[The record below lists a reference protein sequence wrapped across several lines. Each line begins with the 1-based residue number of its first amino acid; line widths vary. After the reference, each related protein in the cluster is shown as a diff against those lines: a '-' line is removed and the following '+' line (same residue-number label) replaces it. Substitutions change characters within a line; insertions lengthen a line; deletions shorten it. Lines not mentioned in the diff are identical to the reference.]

1 MLRNRIQVLLISVV
15 LLIPCFWHKRIQAGD
30 LSSHLYNA
38 WLGTEIGAGRGDG
51 LEVAAPSTNVLFDG
65 VLLGLFRAGG
75 PWVAEHASVALVVL
89 ILFWGAVAWIRTAT
103 EREDWTFLPC
113 LAMLAYGWVF
123 HNGLFN
129 YYLSCGLCL
138 WVLALAWHPTPKKL
152 AGAAG
157 LLLLAYA
164 AHAIPV
170 AWCCGVLLYVW
181 AARRIPAR
189 FALWLP
195 VAAIVLVVLGR
206 VLIELRYQTLSTFHQ
221 ILEMSSIDQVWVF
234 GPKYIAPAVLLGM
247 VWGFL
252 LLRLLYS
259 RPIQAFLGNVLV
271 QLCAV
276 MVVVILVAPTRVEL
290 GGYRMAL
297 SFITERLTLLFA
309 VLICA
314 MLSQMPAL
322 SWQKAVLGV
331 AAALQF
337 SFLYVDAGALNRW
350 EDQVDAAVR
359 PLPQG
364 ARVVSSLH
372 DWTSRSLLW
381 GHALDRACIG
391 RCYSYQNY
399 EPGSLQFRIRA
410 TRPNGIVM
418 HDPADAKKIDN
429 GEYVVRTADL
439 PLYLLAQCP
448 DGRLCVKSL
457 EAGERVPQ
465 SEMTLLPAL
474 W

>member
-1 MLRNRIQVLLISVV
+1 MLRKRIQVLLISVA
-15 LLIPCFWHKRIQAGD
+15 LLIPCFWHKNIQAGD

-38 WLGTEIGAGRGDG
+38 WLATEISAGRGEG
-51 LEVAAPSTNVLFDG
+51 LEVATPTTNVLFDG
-65 VLLGLFRAGG
+65 MLLVLMKAGG
-75 PWVAEHASVALVVL
+75 PWLAEHVSVALAVL
-89 ILFWGAVAWIRTAT
+89 ILFWGAVAWMRAAT
-103 EREDWTFLPC
+103 GCEPWTILPC

-138 WVLALAWHPTPKKL
+138 WVLALAWQPSPRRL

-157 LLLLAYA
+157 LLLLAYT

-170 AWCCGVLLYVW
+170 VWCCGVVAYAW
-181 AARRIPAR
+181 AARRVPKR
-189 FALWLP
+189 FVLWLP
-195 VAAIVLVVLGR
+195 LAAMVLVLAGR
-206 VLIELRYQTLSTFHQ
+206 VVIELRYRTLSTFHQ
-221 ILEMSSIDQVWVF
+221 ILEMSSLDQVWVF

-259 RPIQAFLGNVLV
+259 RPIKEFLGNVLV

-297 SFITERLTLLFA
+297 AFITERLTLPFA
-309 VLICA
+309 VLICV

-322 SWQKAVLGV
+322 SWQKAGLGV

-337 SFLYVDAGALNRW
+337 SFLYVDTGALNRW
-350 EDQVDAAVR
+350 EEQVSAAIR
-359 PLPQG
+359 PLPEG
-364 ARVVSSLH
+364 SRVVSSLH

-418 HDPADAKKIDN
+418 HDPADANRVDS
-429 GEYVVRTADL
+429 GTYVVRPADL

-448 DGRLCVKSL
+448 DGRLCVKGM
-457 EAGERVPQ
+457 EQGERVPQ
-465 SEMTLLPAL
+465 AELSLLPAL